1 MRFLLC
7 LLLFALC
14 GCAQNHFN
22 VPTQNFADRV
32 KVLGVAPI
40 MVDTDSDI
48 RMPQKDQLV
57 ALVEEM
63 NRKYEQQFVR
73 RLKGT
78 GDFYTVALLDGEPA
92 KNFSTM
98 FYRRER
104 RDDANIQYNKYFWKS
119 EELREYIRK
128 NNLDAV
134 MTIVISGLNKT
145 DTIYSNTLL
154 KSLTADFNYLILTAQ
169 ILDANGT
176 VLWEYPNFRGRILK
190 YEPLITLQ
198 YPDFNEAE
206 ANLSDKTDIKFKTI
220 EGIRRRFEEKRKDY
234 LLRGTQEADAYA
246 AQFDEMISYLDFDPD
261 SNRKKPAAAAEN
273 QGATVQSSSTAINKP
288 APTTAAQ
295 APVAPVEAQKT
306 APAQT
311 APAIAPEPPA
321 PDAVKQASEEIVP
334 ATGTTF

>member
-1 MRFLLC
+1 MRILLC
-7 LLLFALC
+7 LMLFVFC
-14 GCAQNHFN
+14 GCAKNHFN

-57 ALVEEM
+57 ALITEM
-63 NRKYEQQFVR
+63 NRRYEQQFVR

-78 GDFYTVALLDGEPA
+78 GNFYTVALLDGDPA
-92 KNFSTM
+92 TNFTTLL
-98 FYRRER
+98 YRRER

-134 MTIVISGLNKT
+134 MTIVVSGLSKT

-154 KSLTADFNYLILTAQ
+154 NSLTGDFNYLIMTAQ

-176 VLWEYPNFRGRILK
+176 VLWEYPNFRGRMLK
-190 YEPLITLQ
+190 YEPLIGLQ

-206 ANLSDKTDIKFKTI
+206 ANLSDKTNIKFKTI
-220 EGIRRRFEEKRKDY
+220 EGVKRRFEEKRKDY
-234 LLRGTQEADAYA
+234 LLRKTQEPDAYA
-246 AQFDEMISYLDFDPD
+246 VQFDEMISYLEFDPD
-261 SNRKKPAAAAEN
+261 TARKALEIASEK
-273 QGATVQSSSTAINKP
+273 QGAKVQSKITAIEQPTAATTPVSAPPSPAIEVQPDQPVPATSSTAPATDVLKP
-288 APTTAAQ
+288 AS
-295 APVAPVEAQKT
+295 
-306 APAQT
+306 
-311 APAIAPEPPA
+311 
-321 PDAVKQASEEIVP
+321 DDIVP
-334 ATGTTF
+334 ASGATY